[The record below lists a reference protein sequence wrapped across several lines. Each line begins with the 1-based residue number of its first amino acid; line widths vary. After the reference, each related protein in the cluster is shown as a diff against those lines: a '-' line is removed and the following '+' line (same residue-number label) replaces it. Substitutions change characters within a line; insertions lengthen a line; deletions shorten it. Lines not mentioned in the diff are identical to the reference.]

1 MAWLDLRWR
10 HVRLRTQCG
19 WVKVKREV
27 KSVNE
32 LERYSYVKAYV
43 SLARYVFPWRVG
55 PLSSLH
61 LAYPI
66 GTDFGVDI
74 DGYMSRKPLV
84 RRIYRG
90 LEGLYEDEIEY
101 ARLLA
106 LGARDVLRQNYTSIK
121 AVFTGRRGYQLWVLD
136 FDWRDWVG
144 REPRDLRDL
153 VWLMVQAKA
162 RYTRLLVSQ
171 LTWIDRA
178 HYNVLRDL
186 TRVFA
191 LPGTINRFTGL
202 AVVEVDLDRP
212 AISHVMYSA
221 RLAARD
227 WGHVRR
233 QAPLCGDV
241 GMSRSLS
248 PRREAAY
255 K

>member
-1 MAWLDLRWR
+1 VRSPEDLR
-10 HVRLRTQCG
+10 
-19 WVKVKREV
+19 
-27 KSVNE
+27 S
-32 LERYSYVKAYV
+32 YSYVKAYV

-55 PLSSLH
+55 PLRSLH

-84 RRIYRG
+84 RRIFRG
-90 LEGLYEDEIEY
+90 LEGFYEDEIEY

-106 LGARDVLRQNYTSIK
+106 LEALDALRQNHSAVK

-144 REPRDLRDL
+144 GEPRSLRDL
-153 VWLMVQAKA
+153 ISLMSLAKA
-162 RYTRLLVSQ
+162 RYASVLASQ

-191 LPGTINRFTGL
+191 LPGTVDRRTGL
-202 AVVEVDLDRP
+202 AVVEVDLDKP
-212 AISHVMYSA
+212 AVEHIIYSA
-221 RLAARD
+221 RLAARE
-227 WGHVRR
+227 WGPVRR
-233 QAPLCGDV
+233 HAPPCGDV
-241 GMSRSLS
+241 GMSRTLG
-248 PRREAAY
+248 PRRETASY
-255 K
+255 R